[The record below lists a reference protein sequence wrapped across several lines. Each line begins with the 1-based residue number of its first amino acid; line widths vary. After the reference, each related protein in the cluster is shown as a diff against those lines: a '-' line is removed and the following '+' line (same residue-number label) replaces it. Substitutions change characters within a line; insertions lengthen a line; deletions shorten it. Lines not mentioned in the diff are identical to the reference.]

1 MKVLDFLLE
10 GGHYIIDADISWCKK
25 MDKDRGCQ
33 WLRRILDD
41 TKVYNVYKE
50 KDGVLSPF
58 VIKAVNWY
66 GVRQT
71 PDDALKD
78 VAGRI
83 TRNETETLTVND
95 IWPELKEALDEFKK
109 YPAITGDRIV
119 PYFIYYGGDI
129 AKLDYAT
136 DRFLYYLY
144 EYEGILMFRTED
156 GTVVSDNE
164 FAEMGYWESKEN
176 VEKGTEHL
184 LLFTEYGSIMEQ
196 WEGEQ

>member
-1 MKVLDFLLE
+1 MKILDITLE
-10 GGHYIIDADISWCKK
+10 GGHYIFDADVSRCKK
-25 MDKDRGCQ
+25 TDNDRGCQ

-41 TKVYNVYKE
+41 IRVHNVYKE
-50 KDGVLSPF
+50 TDGVLSPF

-83 TRNETETLTVND
+83 TRNETGMLTVND

-109 YPAITGDRIV
+109 YPAITGDRIF

-176 VEKGTEHL
+176 VEKGTEHIL
-184 LLFTEYGSIMEQ
+184 AFTEYSTDVEYV
-196 WEGEQ
+196 

>member
-58 VIKAVNWY
+58 IIKAVNWY
-66 GVRQT
+66 GIQLT
-71 PDDALKD
+71 PADALKD

-176 VEKGTEHL
+176 VEKGTEHIL
-184 LLFTEYGSIMEQ
+184 PFTEYGSIMEQ

>member
-1 MKVLDFLLE
+1 ME

-58 VIKAVNWY
+58 IIKAVNWY
-66 GVRQT
+66 GIQLT
-71 PDDALKD
+71 PADALKD

-95 IWPELKEALDEFKK
+95 IWPEFKEALDEFKK

-136 DRFLYYLY
+136 DRFLYYQY
-144 EYEGILMFRTED
+144 GCEGLLMFRTED
-156 GTVVSDNE
+156 GAIVSDNE

-176 VEKGTEHL
+176 VEKGTEHIL
-184 LLFTEYGSIMEQ
+184 PFTEYDSIMEQ

>member
-1 MKVLDFLLE
+1 MKVLDFFLE
-10 GGHYIIDADISWCKK
+10 GEHYIIDADISWCKK

-66 GVRQT
+66 GIQLT
-71 PDDALKD
+71 PADALKD

-176 VEKGTEHL
+176 VEKGTEHIL
-184 LLFTEYGSIMEQ
+184 PFTEYSSIMEQ
-196 WEGEQ
+196 WEEEQ

>member
-1 MKVLDFLLE
+1 MKILDINLE
-10 GGHYIIDADISWCKK
+10 GGHYIFDADVSRCKK
-25 MDKDRGCQ
+25 TDNDRGCQ
-33 WLRRILDD
+33 WLRHILDD
-41 TKVYNVYKE
+41 IRVHNVYKE
-50 KDGVLSPF
+50 TDGVISPF

-83 TRNETETLTVND
+83 TRNETGTLTVND

-119 PYFIYYGGDI
+119 PYFIYHGGDI

-136 DRFLYYLY
+136 DRFLYYQY
-144 EYEGILMFRTED
+144 SCEGLLMFRTED
-156 GTVVSDNE
+156 GAIVSDNE

-176 VEKGTEHL
+176 VEKGTEHIL
-184 LLFTEYGSIMEQ
+184 PFTEYDSIMEQ

>member
-58 VIKAVNWY
+58 IIKAVNWY
-66 GVRQT
+66 GIQLT
-71 PDDALKD
+71 PADALKD

-144 EYEGILMFRTED
+144 EYEGILMFRAED

-176 VEKGTEHL
+176 VEKGTEHIL
-184 LLFTEYGSIMEQ
+184 PFTEYGSIMEQ

>member
-1 MKVLDFLLE
+1 ME

-58 VIKAVNWY
+58 IIKAVNWY
-66 GVRQT
+66 GIQLT
-71 PDDALKD
+71 PADALKD

-95 IWPELKEALDEFKK
+95 IWPEFKEALDEFKK

-136 DRFLYYLY
+136 DRFLYYL
-144 EYEGILMFRTED
+144 
-156 GTVVSDNE
+156 
-164 FAEMGYWESKEN
+164 
-176 VEKGTEHL
+176 
-184 LLFTEYGSIMEQ
+184 
-196 WEGEQ
+196 

>member
-1 MKVLDFLLE
+1 MKVLDFFLE
-10 GGHYIIDADISWCKK
+10 GGHYIIDADISWYKK

-66 GVRQT
+66 GIQLT
-71 PDDALKD
+71 PADALKD

-176 VEKGTEHL
+176 VEKGTEHIL
-184 LLFTEYGSIMEQ
+184 AFTEYSTDVEYV
-196 WEGEQ
+196 

>member
-1 MKVLDFLLE
+1 ME

-95 IWPELKEALDEFKK
+95 IWPEFKEALDEFKK

-176 VEKGTEHL
+176 VEKGTEHIL
-184 LLFTEYGSIMEQ
+184 PFTEYDSIMEQ

>member
-1 MKVLDFLLE
+1 MKILDINLK
-10 GGHYIIDADISWCKK
+10 GGHYIFDADVSRCKK
-25 MDKDRGCQ
+25 TDNDRGCQ

-41 TKVYNVYKE
+41 IRVHNVYKE
-50 KDGVLSPF
+50 TDGVLSPF

-83 TRNETETLTVND
+83 TRNETGMLTVND

-144 EYEGILMFRTED
+144 EYEGLLIFRTED
-156 GTVVSDNE
+156 GTIVSDNE
-164 FAEMGYWESKEN
+164 FAEIGYWNSKEN
-176 VEKGTEHL
+176 VEKGIERL
-184 LLFTEYGSIMEQ
+184 LPFTEYISIMEK
-196 WEGEQ
+196 WEREQ

>member
-1 MKVLDFLLE
+1 MKILDINLK
-10 GGHYIIDADISWCKK
+10 GGHYIFDADVSRCKK
-25 MDKDRGCQ
+25 TDNDRGCQ

-41 TKVYNVYKE
+41 IRVHNVYKE
-50 KDGVLSPF
+50 TDGVLSPF

-83 TRNETETLTVND
+83 TRNETGMLTVND

-119 PYFIYYGGDI
+119 PYFIYYGGGI
-129 AKLDYAT
+129 AKLGHAT
-136 DRFLYYLY
+136 ERFLYYLY

-176 VEKGTEHL
+176 VEKGTEHIL
-184 LLFTEYGSIMEQ
+184 AFTEYSTDVEYV
-196 WEGEQ
+196 

>member
-1 MKVLDFLLE
+1 ME

-58 VIKAVNWY
+58 IIKAVNWY
-66 GVRQT
+66 GIQLT
-71 PDDALKD
+71 PADALKD

-95 IWPELKEALDEFKK
+95 IWPEFKEALDEFKK

-144 EYEGILMFRTED
+144 EYEGLLMFRTED

-176 VEKGTEHL
+176 VEKGTEHIL
-184 LLFTEYGSIMEQ
+184 PFTEYDSIMEQ

>member
-83 TRNETETLTVND
+83 TRNETGTLTVND

-119 PYFIYYGGDI
+119 PYFIYHGGDI

-136 DRFLYYLY
+136 DRFLYYQY
-144 EYEGILMFRTED
+144 SCEGLLMFRTED
-156 GTVVSDNE
+156 GAIVSDNE

-176 VEKGTEHL
+176 VEKGTEHIL
-184 LLFTEYGSIMEQ
+184 PFTDYRTDMEYE
-196 WEGEQ
+196 

>member
-1 MKVLDFLLE
+1 ME

-58 VIKAVNWY
+58 IIKAVNWY
-66 GVRQT
+66 GIQLT
-71 PDDALKD
+71 PADALKD

-95 IWPELKEALDEFKK
+95 IWPEFKEALDEFKK

-176 VEKGTEHL
+176 VEKGTEHIL
-184 LLFTEYGSIMEQ
+184 PFTEYDSIMEQ